1 MAHGGPAAR
10 GYIARMTATDHERR
24 GDREAADLIEKA
36 LRMQSAFGQEA
47 ARQLLERNGVGEEV
61 VKWMLLARYDRRQ
74 RPGYGIASTA
84 AFTSP

>member
-1 MAHGGPAAR
+1 
-10 GYIARMTATDHERR
+10 MTTDNDRR
-24 GDREAADLIEKA
+24 ADSEAANLIAEA

-61 VKWMLLARYDRRQ
+61 AKWMLLARYDRRQ
-74 RPGYGIASTA
+74 QPYGIASTA